1 MGLSVTE
8 LVRQRSMLV
17 ILIAA
22 CASARTAF
30 EEADSVVDGQLREDL
45 SRMIDR
51 SQAELEKLNLA
62 ISDAAR

>member
-1 MGLSVTE
+1 
-8 LVRQRSMLV
+8 MLV